1 MSFFLETVLLIL
13 EILKEIFPV
22 SVLTSLCVWRLSFGQ
37 EPEESKLCGNSVNYD
52 LPVCCFNCLLWRLEM
67 WAWKRSRY
75 NTNTNT
81 RYNTI
86 CHWEELFE
94 TLMWN
99 FQSNKKQLWKRRV
112 YMCTQLWIMNQV
124 CVASRKVASH
134 ERAVLCCT
142 CTVVQL
148 TVMRMTTRM
157 VWNLEKN
164 EGSVEQLERNATV
177 HVLCHLLPPPR
188 AHIPIIT
195 RVL

>member
-1 MSFFLETVLLIL
+1 MICQSVASTVSSDGLRCEHGKDQDTIQ
-13 EILKEIFPV
+13 I
-22 SVLTSLCVWRLSFGQ
+22 Q
-37 EPEESKLCGNSVNYD
+37 D
-52 LPVCCFNCLLWRLEM
+52 
-67 WAWKRSRY
+67 
-75 NTNTNT
+75 T

-94 TLMWN
+94 TLMWK

-134 ERAVLCCT
+134 ERVVLC

-177 HVLCHLLPPPR
+177 HVLCHLLLTSPSSPR
-188 AHIPIIT
+188 FYRKLKWKVTKDIIIQL
-195 RVL
+195 VAFVWCWAMFICSMVQCFNLIICIFSKS